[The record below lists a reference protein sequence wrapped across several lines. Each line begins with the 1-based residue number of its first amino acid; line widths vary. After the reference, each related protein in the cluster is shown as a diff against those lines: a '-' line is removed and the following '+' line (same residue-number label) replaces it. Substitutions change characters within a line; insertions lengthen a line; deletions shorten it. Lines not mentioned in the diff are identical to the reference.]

1 MHQKERNT
9 RRHKVEQNLVLN
21 GHFGNAEGWFYRMG
35 LATPGL
41 GARWSPP
48 QLYLNGY
55 LALQPKAL
63 NSVVTAV

>member
-9 RRHKVEQNLVLN
+9 RRHKVELNLVLN
-21 GHFGNAEGWFYRMG
+21 GHSGDTEGWFYRMG

-41 GARWSPP
+41 WARRPPP

>member
-1 MHQKERNT
+1 MHQKERYT
-9 RRHKVEQNLVLN
+9 RRHKIELNLVLN
-21 GHFGNAEGWFYRMG
+21 RLGGDAEGWFYRMG

-41 GARWSPP
+41 GAWWPPP
-48 QLYLNGY
+48 QLDLNGY